1 MMRNVMAQ
9 GKQAKILSPAQIR
22 TTLQF
27 LDSTRNPERDKVMF
41 LLSIKAGMRAKEIA
55 SLTWAMVTDS
65 DRNIDDAIRLQ
76 DIASKGRGGRT
87 MPLNEELKS
96 ALILLKD
103 LMEIN
108 RLERGFVFDL
118 ASNVVSS
125 ERGARM
131 SPNSIAHWFK
141 RLYQD
146 SLGFD
151 QCSSHSGRRTAITNW
166 SRNVSR
172 VGGSLRDVQAL
183 AGHSSLA
190 MTQLYIEQN
199 SDAQKK
205 LIELG

>member
-1 MMRNVMAQ
+1 MAL

-27 LDSTRNPERDKVMF
+27 LQTTRNPERDTVIF
-41 LLSIKAGMRAKEIA
+41 LLSTKAGCRAKEVAEI
-55 SLTWAMVTDS
+55 TWAMITDPEG
-65 DRNIDDAIRLQ
+65 NLADAIQLPNN
-76 DIASKGRGGRT
+76 ASKGKNGGRT
-87 MPLNEELKS
+87 IHLNKDLKAALVELKG
-96 ALILLKD
+96 
-103 LMEIN
+103 
-108 RLERGFVFDL
+108 LEKSKRTDAGFPFNL
-118 ASNVVSS
+118 ASNVVTS
-125 ERGARM
+125 ERGSKM

-141 RLYQD
+141 RLYS

-151 QCSSHSGRRTAITNW
+151 GCSSHSGRRSAITNW
-166 SRNVSR
+166 GRQVSR

-205 LIELG
+205 LVDLG